1 MSAHGKRQ
9 WELHHN
15 VRDAKKK
22 KKVCHAYFHHLVGR
36 EKQRNDNIKFRIVG
50 LPLKGRKRNAIRDG
64 QIGY

>member
-1 MSAHGKRQ
+1 MVKDNGSYIIMSGMP
-9 WELHHN
+9 
-15 VRDAKKK
+15 KKK